1 MSFTLTARP
10 IAPQPSRA
18 NNGLLLRNFF
28 LCVFLAAICATA
40 PAGELTVAVAS
51 NFAATL
57 KVLTPHYQ
65 QATGDTIHASI
76 GSSGK
81 LATQIIHGAPY
92 DIFLSANGEL
102 PAMLVN
108 KQLAVPDSRFT
119 YATGTLALWKPRG
132 HLSALLPQGFDF
144 SMIELVALANP
155 RHAPYGAAAQQ
166 VLISMGQWDR
176 LSGQNRLAL
185 AESVS
190 QAWHFAASGNVDVAF
205 VALSQIKQVLPH
217 NADSEPSLQSRK
229 QSRKQSQNQ
238 SQNQSQKPP
247 QEQVN
252 DYWLP
257 PAQWYSPI
265 VQQGV
270 ILSHSNNQAA
280 ARRFCTWL
288 QADPTALRIIQKA
301 GYKIVDPLLGES
313 SNDR

>member
-1 MSFTLTARP
+1 MRK
-10 IAPQPSRA
+10 
-18 NNGLLLRNFF
+18 
-28 LCVFLAAICATA
+28 VFLGMFLTTICATA
-40 PAGELTVAVAS
+40 WAAELTVAVAS

-57 KVLTPHYQ
+57 KILTPYYQ

-92 DIFLSANGEL
+92 DIFLSANSEL
-102 PAMLVN
+102 PTMLVN
-108 KQLAVPDSRFT
+108 KQLAVPGSRFS
-119 YATGTLALWKPRG
+119 YATGTLALWQPRG
-132 HLSALLPQGFDF
+132 HLSALPPQGFDF
-144 SMIELVALANP
+144 STIEMVALANP

-166 VLISMGQWDR
+166 VLAVMGQWDR

-205 VALSQIKQVLPH
+205 VALAQIKHVLPH
-217 NADSEPSLQSRK
+217 NGDSEPAYRLQE
-229 QSRKQSQNQ
+229 QS
-238 SQNQSQKPP
+238 
-247 QEQVN
+247 QEQVD

-270 ILSHSNNQAA
+270 ILTRSRNKAA
-280 ARRFCTWL
+280 ARRFCRWL
-288 QADPTALRIIQKA
+288 QADPTAIQIIQKA
-301 GYKIVDPLLGES
+301 GYQKIEPLPGDNS
-313 SNDR
+313 DDS